1 MLSLAHQPVGSYIP
15 SFANSFARNAS
26 QSAFPEL
33 WNGLRGAWCPSLGI
47 QGRKLF
53 DMSGYGKDATFSSGM
68 GMNAWTPSPWGW
80 ALTYDG
86 TDDCLDI
93 GTGFLDLNSNWAFM
107 ARVRVDDTTHN
118 QYTILGASVASSA
131 SSGYFLWL
139 HRNDKNV
146 AFTFQYDTGPG
157 SAAFCTNPSRS
168 ATANTWYTLVMNRN
182 ASTATFTL
190 MQDDY
195 AVVVDS
201 TNPSFS
207 PSTTQSWGIGTWDP
221 ATPTNCFKG
230 QIGDVLSWN
239 RALSGRELELL
250 GSGRAHP
257 MMVRENFNFTGPYT
271 RVTQN
276 QGSMMLLGVGN

>member
-33 WNGLRGAWCPSLGI
+33 WQGLKGAWCPSLGV
-47 QGRKLF
+47 QGRKLY
-53 DMSGYGKDATFSSGM
+53 DMSGYGRHASFSSGM
-68 GMNAWTPSPWGW
+68 GDDAWIPSPWGW
-80 ALTYDG
+80 ALKYDG

-93 GTGFLDLNSNWAFM
+93 GTNLFDLNTNFSLM

-118 QYTILGASVASSA
+118 TYSIIGASVASSG
-131 SSGYFLWL
+131 SSGYFIWL

-146 AFTFQYDTGPG
+146 AFTFLYDTGPG
-157 SAAFCTNPSRS
+157 SGQFCTNPSRS
-168 ATANTWYTLVMNRN
+168 ATANTWYTLLLCRN
-182 ASTATFTL
+182 ASAAQFTL
-190 MQDDY
+190 FQDDY
-195 AVVVDS
+195 AVVVDT

-207 PSTTQSWGIGTWDP
+207 PSNTQSWAIGSWDP

-230 QIGDVLSWN
+230 QIGDVLAWD
-239 RALSGRELELL
+239 RALSPRELELL

-257 MMVRENFNFTGPYT
+257 LMAAENFNFTGPY
-271 RVTQN
+271 VSSSAN
-276 QGSMMLLGVGN
+276 AGSMMLLGVGN